1 MSIRNTGL
9 SIVVLAVL
17 LTARLQMPLHHT
29 VIEKSLLAAHY
40 QLYGKVN
47 VKKAAPMTGLILL

>member
-17 LTARLQMPLHHT
+17 LTARLQMPLQHT
-29 VIEKSLLAAHY
+29 DIEKALLAAHY
-40 QLYGKVN
+40 QLYGKVW
-47 VKKAAPMTGLILL
+47 VKKAAPMTGLVLL